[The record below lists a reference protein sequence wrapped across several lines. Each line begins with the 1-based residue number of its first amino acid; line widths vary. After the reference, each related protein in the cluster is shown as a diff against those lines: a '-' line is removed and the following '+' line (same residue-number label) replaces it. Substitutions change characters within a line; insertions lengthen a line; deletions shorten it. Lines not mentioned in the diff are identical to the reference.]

1 MSMAMAE
8 AERFLLLARNQFRS
22 GNLEIGSQPRKD
34 RAACDQSSGNFIM
47 QPRLRPSA
55 PQWAMGV
62 VAQGLADCRPS
73 A

>member
-8 AERFLLLARNQFRS
+8 AERYRLLARNQFRS
-22 GNLEIGSQPRKD
+22 GNLEIGSQSRKE
-34 RAACDQSSGNFIM
+34 RAGRDQSSGNFIR

-55 PQWAMGV
+55 PQRAMGV
-62 VAQGLADCRPS
+62 VAQGLAASRPS